1 MNFDTYFRLTSY
13 ATIFAATLALYIAG
27 GVGSWLAL
35 VFVIAMI
42 MAWSAEGSR
51 WQLSERTALIVI
63 LVSLPIF
70 YFDWRILTPY
80 LQTDFLEASRRGS
93 AEVAV
98 PSEATKTIGICSSRR
113 AFRTCGIY
121 NKRPQGHKAI
131 PGAA

>member
-51 WQLSERTALIVI
+51 WQLSERTALIVGDQTPAAQARSRLVLSLSDFI
-63 LVSLPIF
+63 L
-70 YFDWRILTPY
+70 
-80 LQTDFLEASRRGS
+80 
-93 AEVAV
+93 
-98 PSEATKTIGICSSRR
+98 
-113 AFRTCGIY
+113 
-121 NKRPQGHKAI
+121 
-131 PGAA
+131 